1 MKLRILSRL
10 LWFACGFAG
19 SAAAMPLLSE
29 VYYDAPG
36 SDDGAVFVELSGPAG
51 FLLDSWTVEGVNGSN
66 GAAGPSITLSGT
78 IGADGLFV
86 LADRFSDGTTAVANA
101 DLLAN
106 FDFQNGPD
114 SVVLRDATS
123 AIRDALGYGVFDP
136 DEVFAGE
143 GAAAPDGAAGESLA
157 RRFANLDS
165 DDNAADFVLLASPT
179 PGEAP
184 FAVVPEPASA
194 LLMAF
199 GLAGLSA
206 VGQRRGEDAPSFRR

>member
-19 SAAAMPLLSE
+19 SASATPLLSE

-51 FLLDSWTVEGVNGSN
+51 FVLDSWTVEGVNGSN
-66 GAAGPSITLSGT
+66 GAVGPSITLSGT

-106 FDFQNGPD
+106 FDFQNGP
-114 SVVLRDATS
+114 
-123 AIRDALGYGVFDP
+123 G
-136 DEVFAGE
+136 
-143 GAAAPDGAAGESLA
+143 
-157 RRFANLDS
+157 
-165 DDNAADFVLLASPT
+165 
-179 PGEAP
+179 
-184 FAVVPEPASA
+184 
-194 LLMAF
+194 
-199 GLAGLSA
+199 
-206 VGQRRGEDAPSFRR
+206 